1 MTLPTAHRI
10 RLALEN
16 AIVDG
21 RYQPGDRIDPDL
33 VANQYGCSR
42 TPVREAFQALEASGL
57 LVVQPKRGTFVA
69 RLHIAGLMERFELM
83 AEIEAFCARL
93 AARRA
98 NGEDH
103 ARILQCLSACET
115 AADDS
120 DSDRYYTE
128 NTRFHQAIYRAAH
141 NDFLLAEA
149 RRLQAILQPYR
160 RRQLQAQ
167 GRVRRSL
174 NEHRLIAT
182 MIAEGD
188 SDGAARAMA
197 DHVLVQGDRFRD
209 LIALLGPSDTLLDD
223 TTPNRERAQSTQTR
237 GDLRKG

>member
-1 MTLPTAHRI
+1 MDISLLLPSNAPLSTEARMTLPTAHRI

-21 RYQPGDRIDPDL
+21 RHQPGDRIDPDL
-33 VANQYGCSR
+33 VAVEYGCSR

-69 RLHIAGLMERFELM
+69 RLSVAELMERFEVM
-83 AEIEAFCARL
+83 AELEAFCARL

-98 NGEDH
+98 EGEDH
-103 ARILQCLSACET
+103 ARIRQCLSDCEV
-115 AADDS
+115 AANAG
-120 DSDRYYTE
+120 DSDRYYSE

-141 NDFLLAEA
+141 NDFLFAEA
-149 RRLQAILQPYR
+149 RRLQAILQAYR

-174 NEHRLIAT
+174 KEHRLIAARIT
-182 MIAEGD
+182 EGD
-188 SDGAARAMA
+188 PEGAARAMA

-209 LIALLGPSDTLLDD
+209 LIALLGSSD
-223 TTPNRERAQSTQTR
+223 N
-237 GDLRKG
+237 